1 MSEKKVIKPIA
12 LAVGAALA
20 GTFAISGTVNA
31 DSIDSPFAM
40 SNLTVGYMLGE
51 GEGSCGGDKDAEGSC
66 GEKDGEGSCGEKDG
80 EGSCGEKDG
89 EGSCGEKDGEGS
101 CGEKDGEGS
110 CGESGDKEGEG
121 SCGDKAEDGEKD
133 AEGSCGEGSCGGSI

>member
-1 MSEKKVIKPIA
+1 MSEKKIIKPVA
-12 LAVGAALA
+12 LAVGVALA

-31 DSIDSPFAM
+31 DSIDSPFEM

-89 EGSCGEKDGEGS
+89 EAE
-101 CGEKDGEGS
+101 
-110 CGESGDKEGEG
+110 DKEGEG
-121 SCGDKAEDGEKD
+121 SCGEGSCGGDKAGDGEKD